1 MKLGEPYGSPNCFAA
16 DIPRLS
22 LRGADATKQS
32 FAVQVPSPNP
42 NRHCE
47 ERTRRSNLWRVVVC
61 GPRWPSSKQYFV
73 YLLTNYTN
81 SVIYTGVTSNLLP
94 RVQQHREKVNK
105 GFTSRYNVWKLVY
118 YEVFDDVR
126 AAIEREKQIKAGSRA
141 RKVGLIEKENGSWK
155 DLYPE
160 LLP

>member
-1 MKLGEPYGSPNCFAA
+1 MAKL
-16 DIPRLS
+16 
-22 LRGADATKQS
+22 
-32 FAVQVPSPNP
+32 
-42 NRHCE
+42 
-47 ERTRRSNLWRVVVC
+47 
-61 GPRWPSSKQYFV
+61 YFV

-81 SVIYTGVTSNLLP
+81 SVIYTGITSNLLP

-118 YEVFDDVR
+118 YEIFEDAI

-141 RKVGLIEKENGSWK
+141 RKVALIEAENKAWR
-155 DLYPE
+155 DLYPD

>member
-1 MKLGEPYGSPNCFAA
+1 MA
-16 DIPRLS
+16 
-22 LRGADATKQS
+22 
-32 FAVQVPSPNP
+32 
-42 NRHCE
+42 
-47 ERTRRSNLWRVVVC
+47 
-61 GPRWPSSKQYFV
+61 SSKHYFV

-94 RVQQHREKVNK
+94 RVQQHRDKVHK

-141 RKVGLIEKENGSWK
+141 RKVALIEGKNDSWK
-155 DLYPE
+155 DFYPE